1 MANAYLAEQRESLR
15 RDMNI
20 MARDLSSARD
30 VFQTD
35 RRRFRRYLEAQ
46 VALRDIQQALLI
58 NKKGDVLMAAAPET
72 NILTARPPDEAF
84 AASND
89 KTIIITAIET
99 SQILA
104 LRKVDGLRDTYLY
117 SARLMMPSVTQQL
130 LRTDAAVRDYS
141 AMEKRRFETQLT
153 FALIY
158 IILTLVILLSAIWL
172 GLSLADRL
180 VSPIGRLIRMTRRLG
195 EAI

>member
-1 MANAYLAEQRESLR
+1 
-15 RDMNI
+15 
-20 MARDLSSARD
+20 
-30 VFQTD
+30 
-35 RRRFRRYLEAQ
+35 
-46 VALRDIQQALLI
+46 
-58 NKKGDVLMAAAPET
+58 
-72 NILTARPPDEAF
+72 
-84 AASND
+84 
-89 KTIIITAIET
+89 
-99 SQILA
+99 
-104 LRKVDGLRDTYLY
+104 
-117 SARLMMPSVTQQL
+117 MMPSVTQQL

-195 EAI
+195 EGDLEARVSAKTLRGNDEIIQLAETFNEMAERMGAQQADLKDTHADLDERNRFTEAVLNGVSPVLSASMITA

>member
-1 MANAYLAEQRESLR
+1 
-15 RDMNI
+15 
-20 MARDLSSARD
+20 
-30 VFQTD
+30 
-35 RRRFRRYLEAQ
+35 
-46 VALRDIQQALLI
+46 
-58 NKKGDVLMAAAPET
+58 
-72 NILTARPPDEAF
+72 
-84 AASND
+84 
-89 KTIIITAIET
+89 
-99 SQILA
+99 
-104 LRKVDGLRDTYLY
+104 
-117 SARLMMPSVTQQL
+117 MPSVIQQL

-195 EAI
+195 EGDLEARVSAKTLRGNDEIIQLAG